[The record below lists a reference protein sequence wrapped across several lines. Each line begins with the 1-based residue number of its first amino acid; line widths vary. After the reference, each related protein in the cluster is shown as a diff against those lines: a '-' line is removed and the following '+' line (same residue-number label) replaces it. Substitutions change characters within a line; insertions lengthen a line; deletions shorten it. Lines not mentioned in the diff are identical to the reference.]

1 MRLFLSIATRRLFRL
16 ATSCPVHL
24 FRFGTVE
31 ELKRTAARNVL
42 YQPQPG
48 GSRQS
53 RDNNRAVKWEVR
65 MLLSAEDRLSR
76 ARVVL
81 TRRGVA
87 AGDLLPA
94 PIADSWTRCLAAGLD
109 PANPPPPQIADETTL
124 REARQRRDLLRRLT
138 LAEMDNL
145 YHQIAGSNFMI
156 AFAAADG
163 MLLDAITDQSFSATA
178 GATRIQPGTLWAET
192 LRGTNALG
200 TVAQTGKP
208 ITVHG
213 AEHFF
218 ACYGALTC
226 IAAPVFDAEGALAGV
241 LDASSDCRSRQQHT
255 AALVSMA
262 ATQIE
267 NGLFRECHR
276 TDVLLSLHNRAEY
289 LHTLNAGMLAI
300 DPGGMVLAANTQAR
314 FLLQGLPVTRGRRL
328 EELFRTRFEDLL
340 QASRDNERVR
350 LEDRV
355 GSVFAARLENVR
367 VVRPVVVPAIASPP
381 SAPRPSVSPT
391 GFVAEDTVVAA
402 SLRQLETAARR
413 GLPTLLSGETGTGK
427 EQFARHAHTASGRT
441 GAFVAVNCAAL
452 PDSLAEAELFG
463 HTDGAFTGARRGGA
477 PGLVQEADGGTLF
490 LDEIGAMKLPL
501 QAVLLRLLDDWVVRP
516 VGGGRRRQVDVLLL
530 AATNVDLSEAAA
542 AGQFRADLLYR
553 LNTIEIVLPP
563 LRARSDFASIV
574 RHLLGKVAPGWQIDD
589 TAIAALQ
596 RLPWFGNIREL
607 RTVLTRATLVGT
619 AGTLDVDAIA
629 GCGQRAQEPTQQRPL
644 REMLHERIRAVHRGT
659 AGNVSET
666 ARRLRVSRNTVYRAL
681 ANSSG
686 GPA

>member
-1 MRLFLSIATRRLFRL
+1 MPALSE
-16 ATSCPVHL
+16 
-24 FRFGTVE
+24 GE
-31 ELKRTAARNVL
+31 
-42 YQPQPG
+42 G
-48 GSRQS
+48 
-53 RDNNRAVKWEVR
+53 R

-76 ARVVL
+76 ARAVL

-94 PIADSWTRCLAAGLD
+94 AIADSWSRCLEAGLD
-109 PANPPPPQIADETTL
+109 PENPRPPQVVDEMTL
-124 REARQRRDLLRRLT
+124 REARQRRDLLRRLA
-138 LAEMDNL
+138 LGEMDNL

-178 GATRIQPGTLWAET
+178 GATSIRPGTLWAET

-200 TVAQTGKP
+200 TVAATGKP
-208 ITVHG
+208 LMVHG

-276 TDVLLSLHNRAEY
+276 TDVLIALHNRAEY
-289 LHTLNAGMLAI
+289 LHTLSAGLLAV

-328 EELFRTRFEDLL
+328 EDLFRIRFEDLL
-340 QASRDNERVR
+340 DASRTNERVR
-350 LEDRV
+350 LEDRA
-355 GSVFAARLENVR
+355 GSVFTARLENVR
-367 VVRPVVVPAIASPP
+367 VVRPVAVPAITPPPSIPLPSTSLP
-381 SAPRPSVSPT
+381 SAPRPAVSPL
-391 GFVAEDTVVAA
+391 GFVAEDPAVAA
-402 SLRQLETAARR
+402 SLRQLESAARR
-413 GLPTLLSGETGTGK
+413 NLPILLRGETGTGK
-427 EQFARHAHTASGRT
+427 EQFARHAHAASDRS

-463 HTDGAFTGARRGGA
+463 HVEGAFTGARHGGA

-490 LDEIGAMKLPL
+490 LDEIGVMKLPL

-530 AATNVDLSEAAA
+530 AATNVDLREAMA
-542 AGQFRADLLYR
+542 AGRFRADLFYR
-553 LNTIEIVLPP
+553 LNTVEIVLPP
-563 LRARSDFASIV
+563 LHARTDFASIA
-574 RHLLGKVAPGWQIDD
+574 RRLLGHVAPGWQIDNK
-589 TAIAALQ
+589 AIASLQ
-596 RLPWFGNIREL
+596 RLPWLGNIREL
-607 RTVLTRATLVGT
+607 RTVLTRLTLTGT
-619 AGTLDVDAIA
+619 AGTISADNVA
-629 GCGQRAQEPTQQRPL
+629 GCDLPAQAPSQQRPL
-644 REMLHERIRAVHRGT
+644 REMLHERIRAVHHET
-659 AGNVSET
+659 AGNISET
-666 ARRLRVSRNTVYRAL
+666 ARRLHVSRNTVYRAL
-681 ANSSG
+681 PKPSGATLSHSS
-686 GPA
+686 